1 MSLYKRL
8 FDSLCSCKDRT
19 SERHRPNSRKKK
31 PDSCLYS
38 FSWQQKCDPLKGNGR
53 RPQKNSFSWQQRL
66 RLCVGVCPPHHV
78 VGVVHL
84 PLAPALRYSPL
95 GNPEPLRTPLKLHAP
110 AFLACAVFS
119 LLPLLPSQAFSLF
132 LMCWS
137 PLPASPR
144 APCLVWFC
152 LLALV
157 PFVLVAVCGFRP
169 WPLRELIN

>member
-1 MSLYKRL
+1 MATKVRPAERQ
-8 FDSLCSCKDRT
+8 RT
-19 SERHRPNSRKKK
+19 PTTKK
-31 PDSCLYS
+31 S
-38 FSWQQKCDPLKGNGR
+38 FP
-53 RPQKNSFSWQQRL
+53 WQQRL
-66 RLCVGVCPPHHV
+66 RLCVGVRPPHHV

-137 PLPASPR
+137 PLPASLR
-144 APCLVWFC
+144 APCVVWFC

-157 PFVLVAVCGFRP
+157 LLSSLLFVASALASA
-169 WPLRELIN
+169 